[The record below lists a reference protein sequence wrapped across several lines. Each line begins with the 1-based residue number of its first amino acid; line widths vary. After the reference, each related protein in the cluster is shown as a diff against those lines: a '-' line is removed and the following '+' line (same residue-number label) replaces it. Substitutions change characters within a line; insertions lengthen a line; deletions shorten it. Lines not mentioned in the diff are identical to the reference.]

1 MSPEQALGKRVDHRS
16 DLFSFGVVLYEA
28 LTSRLP
34 FEGETLAAVVD
45 QILRHEPPAL
55 ARLNYDVPARL
66 QDIVRKLLAKAPSS
80 RYQSARDLLIDVKA
94 LRRDLER
101 EGQVDADLRLSSVD
115 RMLADA
121 SPGMADN
128 VVAVIPFINI
138 TGEPA
143 DDWIGAGIAETVT
156 ADLKSIS
163 GLTVIG
169 RERVFDAIRRLGS
182 SAAGELDDR
191 VWRDVGRQLSATWL
205 VSGGYQRL
213 GEVIR
218 ITARGVEVETG
229 TVIRS
234 VKIDGANL
242 RRGFDGLAAAT
253 RSVIGQSPLSGHLFV
268 FVNRRR
274 NRVKILSWDRT
285 GYVLLYKR
293 LERGS
298 FELRTSPRPGSRH
311 VELDSGELGLML
323 EGLDLR
329 GARRQKRWY
338 RRAEA
343 ASVAEPG

>member
-1 MSPEQALGKRVDHRS
+1 M
-16 DLFSFGVVLYEA
+16 
-28 LTSRLP
+28 
-34 FEGETLAAVVD
+34 
-45 QILRHEPPAL
+45 
-55 ARLNYDVPARL
+55 
-66 QDIVRKLLAKAPSS
+66 
-80 RYQSARDLLIDVKA
+80 
-94 LRRDLER
+94 
-101 EGQVDADLRLSSVD
+101 
-115 RMLADA
+115 
-121 SPGMADN
+121 
-128 VVAVIPFINI
+128 
-138 TGEPA
+138 
-143 DDWIGAGIAETVT
+143 W
-156 ADLKSIS
+156 
-163 GLTVIG
+163 
-169 RERVFDAIRRLGS
+169 
-182 SAAGELDDR
+182 
-191 VWRDVGRQLSATWL
+191 
-205 VSGGYQRL
+205 
-213 GEVIR
+213 
-218 ITARGVEVETG
+218 
-229 TVIRS
+229 
-234 VKIDGANL
+234 VKIYVASEPTDL